1 MARLA
6 IVEDHELLAQSL
18 AVALRDDGFEVH
30 VVVPTSHE
38 DVLARVEEVAPDIVL
53 LDLSLGALGSGV
65 PLIPDLRAR
74 GADVICVTGET
85 SQALWGACIEAGAV
99 SIMSKTMAFDELL
112 ARIRAVVEGAAA
124 ISVSEREALLAE
136 FRQHRA
142 NERVRLEKFERLT
155 TRERE
160 VLQGLVNG
168 QNAEEIATASF
179 VSLTTVRTQI
189 RAIFTKLEVG
199 SQLAA
204 VALAVRSGWM
214 TPPAD

>member
-18 AVALRDDGFEVH
+18 AVALRDDGFEAH
-30 VVVPTSHE
+30 VIVPTSHT
-38 DVLARVEEVAPDIVL
+38 DVLDRVEEIAPNIVL
-53 LDLSLGALGSGV
+53 LDLSLGSVGSGV

-74 GADVICVTGET
+74 GADVICVTRET
-85 SQALWGACIEAGAV
+85 SEALWGACIEAGAV
-99 SIMSKTMAFDELL
+99 SIMSKTMAFDDLL
-112 ARIRAVVEGAAA
+112 GRIRAVVDGAAA

-136 FRQHRA
+136 YRRHRA

-168 QNAEEIATASF
+168 QSAEEIATASF

-204 VALAVRSGWM
+204 VALAVRLGWL
-214 TPPAD
+214 TPPTD